1 MYYMLYISTAA
12 KPMNYDELTALLNQ
26 CRENNR
32 QRNITGMLLYQ
43 HETFM
48 QMLEGEKQEVLDVF
62 ETIKNDSRHT
72 GIHIVH
78 TGDID
83 QRNFKDWSMG
93 FFNMDRA
100 GEFPEYKDF
109 ITEKI
114 SLKSFR
120 EDSKQAYDFM
130 TLFTLITPESFM

>member
-1 MYYMLYISTAA
+1 MYYMLYISTAT
-12 KPMNYDELTALLNQ
+12 KPMNYDELTALLRQ
-26 CRENNR
+26 CRDNNG
-32 QRNITGMLLYQ
+32 QRDITGMLLYQ

-48 QMLEGEKQEVLDVF
+48 QMLEGEKQAVLDLF
-62 ETIKNDSRHT
+62 DSIKNDSRHT
-72 GIHIVH
+72 GIYVVQS
-78 TGDID
+78 GDID

-114 SLKSFR
+114 SLNTFR
-120 EDSKQAYDFM
+120 DDSKQAYEFM
-130 TLFTLITPESFM
+130 TLFTMITPESFM